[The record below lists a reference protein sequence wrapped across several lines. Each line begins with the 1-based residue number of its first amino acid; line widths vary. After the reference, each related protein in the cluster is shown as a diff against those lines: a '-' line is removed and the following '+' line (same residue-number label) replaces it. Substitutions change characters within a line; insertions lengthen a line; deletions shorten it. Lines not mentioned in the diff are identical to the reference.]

1 MVTLDQIASAMGTD
15 QQTLRSFEEKR
26 RRKPVAEGMST
37 ARREFI
43 HRAFTEGHTPEAI
56 GEYLD
61 RSQIMVEHALRM
73 IAVNELHAEYGQ
85 TLAGLRL
92 RLTGDAA

>member
-1 MVTLDQIASAMGTD
+1 MTLDEIAHAMNETRE
-15 QQTLRSFEEKR
+15 TLREQSPPGKWSMAEKR
-26 RRKPVAEGMST
+26 CLVRRK
-37 ARREFI
+37 FI
-43 HRAFTEGHTPEAI
+43 HRAFTQGHTPEAI

-61 RSQIMVEHALRM
+61 RSQIMVTHALRM